1 MNIATAHI
9 RINKQ
14 HSLTALPGDG
24 RQIRRHQRFSAVL
37 SGARNH
43 HNAVLSLHHGEIQ
56 TGSQP
61 AYRFNKHIS
70 RAIDGQERHIRGFVF
85 PATRERIFLR
95 KCVLLHSHWERGN
108 VARTGSPCASSCS
121 ESVIPRLNA
130 RRTSTVPIA
139 SIRPNSAPRM
149 MINAFR
155 GFIGSGA

>member
-1 MNIATAHI
+1 MLNDLCKVAFPFEQAGQSVAVLQAKNIMNIALAHI

-14 HSLTALPGDG
+14 HPLTALPGDG

-43 HNAVLSLHHGEIQ
+43 HNAVLSFHHGEIQ

-85 PATRERIFLR
+85 PATRKRIFSAQLR
-95 KCVLLHSHWERGN
+95 FTPQPL
-108 VARTGSPCASSCS
+108 
-121 ESVIPRLNA
+121 
-130 RRTSTVPIA
+130 
-139 SIRPNSAPRM
+139 
-149 MINAFR
+149 
-155 GFIGSGA
+155 